1 MSRLMPHVPKALPP
15 ALALAAM
22 LAVSPAAAER
32 ADRDQPMRIEAD
44 ALRYE
49 NAERLSTFTGNVVV
63 TKGTIIM
70 RGAELQV
77 RQDEAGNQFA
87 AMTAAAGKRA
97 FFRQKREGVNE
108 FIEGES
114 EVIDYDSITD
124 TVHLRRRAALRRLAG
139 EALQDEVHGALI
151 VYNNRTEVYTVDGAP
166 RTAAPGAAAGR
177 SRVSATLGPRSLAP
191 APAAS
196 AALRAASTIGG
207 TR

>member
-1 MSRLMPHVPKALPP
+1 MPPVFRMLPP
-15 ALALAAM
+15 AIALAAA
-22 LAVSPAAAER
+22 LFAAFPAAAER
-32 ADRDQPMRIEAD
+32 ADRDQPMHIEAD

-49 NAERLSTFTGNVVV
+49 NEQRLSTFSGNVVV
-63 TKGTIIM
+63 TKGTILM

-124 TVHLRRRAALRRLAG
+124 TVHLRRRAEMRRLAG
-139 EALQDEVHGALI
+139 DALQDEVHGALI

-166 RTAAPGAAAGR
+166 RQVAPGAATGR
-177 SRVSATLGPRSLAP
+177 SRVSATLAPRAAP

-196 AALRAASTIGG
+196 ATLRAAKTIGG
-207 TR
+207 KN

>member
-1 MSRLMPHVPKALPP
+1 MTSQMLPAPKTLPP
-15 ALALAAM
+15 ALALAA
-22 LAVSPAAAER
+22 LLFVCWPAAAEH
-32 ADRDQPMRIEAD
+32 ADRDQPMHIEAD

-49 NAERLSTFTGNVVV
+49 NTQRLSTFTGNVVV

-77 RQDEAGNQFA
+77 RQDDAGNQFA
-87 AMTAAAGKRA
+87 TMTAAPGKRA

-114 EVIDYDSITD
+114 EVIEYDSATD
-124 TVHLRRRAALRRLAG
+124 VAHLRRRAEVRRLAG
-139 EALQDEVHGALI
+139 TKLQDEVHGALI

-166 RTAAPGAAAGR
+166 RQAASGSSVGR
-177 SRVSATLGPRSLAP
+177 SRVSATLAPHSTP
-191 APAAS
+191 APAAK

-207 TR
+207 AR

>member
-1 MSRLMPHVPKALPP
+1 MH
-15 ALALAAM
+15 
-22 LAVSPAAAER
+22 
-32 ADRDQPMRIEAD
+32 IEAD

-49 NAERLSTFTGNVVV
+49 NEQRRSTFTGNVVV
-63 TKGTIIM
+63 TKGTILM

-87 AMTAAAGKRA
+87 VMTAAAGRRV

-114 EVIDYDSITD
+114 EAMEYDSTTD
-124 TVHLRRRAALRRLAG
+124 TVRLRRRAEMRRLAG

-166 RTAAPGAAAGR
+166 RQAASGSSAGR
-177 SRVSATLGPRSLAP
+177 SRVSATLAPRAAP

-196 AALRAASTIGG
+196 ATLRAAKTIGG
-207 TR
+207 KD